1 MAFFLRV
8 LTFPPLNQIV
18 AVPQIVVID
27 RTGPTISFGTK
38 QGAACLVGEFTAGL
52 FVPTEVFTQQDV
64 VSQYT
69 GDGKVYPYFSQ
80 DGSTTPIQN
89 GSGVRYNG
97 NGMLAL
103 LSKTFQRLVLQ
114 RVDHEAVTT
123 DGGTTKGTLA
133 VTLTVA
139 AADQDGLGNTGK
151 DIVIPA
157 GARFGDNAVFGSAT
171 RVFGASGNTTIPKGT
186 ALTSNQVTVQVPC
199 FPIRVI
205 EPVVATAAAAIAS
218 VIDPALPNV
227 APTTVISSVNNAT
240 SLWPSGVGTTLAL
253 RIESLYP
260 LAIAKTLP
268 TNAPMDSIVILW
280 AARRAQTIRQ
290 ALATNATD
298 SSGIC
303 KTGRMVCV
311 SANPAAS
318 SSSADA
324 SAAITAAIGL
334 ASSDNYVQPAD
345 RVIICFPQSKIF
357 VPDFGVKVT
366 VNSDS
371 WMATTLA
378 NFAEE
383 VNPGAANA
391 YIQAIV
397 ELEDAF
403 VANPL
408 LRAAHTALI
417 AGGVAALYH
426 DTDVGWQ
433 FMQGVTAASS
443 VAYPT
448 RVPIKRRRMADL
460 VEAGIAQ
467 LATPYL
473 KGPATTENV
482 DAFVGAS
489 HSFLDSLKSPD
500 LPAAQRIVDYLI
512 DEKSGNT
519 QALNSQ
525 GVFVYKFYVQLL
537 PSQDYMVFDMQIGE
551 TVTIPNAVAAAA

>member
-1 MAFFLRV
+1 MSFFLRV
-8 LTFPPLNQIV
+8 RTFPPLNQIV

-38 QGAACLVGEFTAGL
+38 QGAACLVAEFTAGL
-52 FVPTEVFTQQDV
+52 FVPNEVFTQQDV
-64 VSQYT
+64 ISQYT

-80 DGSTTPIQN
+80 DGSTTPVQN
-89 GSGVRYNG
+89 GTGVRWNG

-103 LSKTFQRLVLQ
+103 LSKTFQRLILQ

-123 DGGTTKGTLA
+123 DQGTTKATLSIT
-133 VTLTVA
+133 VTVA
-139 AADQDGLGNTGK
+139 ASDQDGSGNTGK

-157 GARFGDNAVFGSAT
+157 GFRFGDSAFGSAT
-171 RVFGASGNTTIPKGT
+171 RAFGASGNTTIPKGT

-205 EPVVATAAAAIAS
+205 EPVVATAIAAITT
-218 VIDPALPNV
+218 VIDAVLPNV
-227 APTTVISSVNNAT
+227 AAGTTITAVTNAT
-240 SLWPSGVGTTLAL
+240 TLWPQGVGTTLAL
-253 RIESLYP
+253 RLESLYP
-260 LAIAKTLP
+260 IAIAKTLP
-268 TNAPMDSIVILW
+268 SNAPMDSIVILW
-280 AARRAQTIRQ
+280 SARRAQTIRQ
-290 ALATNATD
+290 ALATNAI
-298 SSGIC
+298 SSAEMC

-311 SANPAAS
+311 SADPAAS
-318 SSSADA
+318 ASSADA

-345 RVIICFPQSKIF
+345 RVIICFPHSKIF
-357 VPDFGVKVT
+357 VPDFGFKVT

-408 LRAAHTALI
+408 LKTAHAALI

-433 FMQGVTAASS
+433 FMNGVTAANP
-443 VAYPT
+443 AAFPT
-448 RVPIKRRRMADL
+448 FVPIKRRRMADL
-460 VEAGIAQ
+460 VQAGIAQ
-467 LATPYL
+467 LASPYL

-482 DAFVGAS
+482 DAFVAS
-489 HSFLDSLKSPD
+489 TIAFLETLKSTD
-500 LPAAQRIVDYLI
+500 LPAAQRINDYLV

-525 GVFVYKFYVQLL
+525 GVFIYKFYVQLL
-537 PSQDYMVFDMQIGE
+537 PSQDYMVFDTQIGE
-551 TVTIPNAVAAAA
+551 TVVIPTSVAAAA

>member
-8 LTFPPLNQIV
+8 RTFPPLNQIV
-18 AVPQIVVID
+18 AIPQIVVID

-38 QGAACLVGEFTAGL
+38 QGAACLVGEFTAGS

-64 VSQYT
+64 VSQYSA
-69 GDGKVYPYFSQ
+69 DGKVYPYLSQ
-80 DGSTTPIQN
+80 DGSTTPVQN
-89 GSGVRYNG
+89 GTGVRYNG

-103 LSKTFQRLVLQ
+103 LSKTFQRLILQ

-123 DGGTTKGTLA
+123 DQGTTKATLS

-139 AADQDGLGNTGK
+139 ASDQDGLGNTGK

-157 GARFGDNAVFGSAT
+157 GARFGNAAFGSAT
-171 RVFGASGNTTIPKGT
+171 AVFAASGNALVPKGT
-186 ALTSNQVTVQVPC
+186 ALSANQVTVQVPC
-199 FPIRVI
+199 FPIRVV
-205 EPVVATAAAAIAS
+205 EPVVATASSAIAT
-218 VIDPALPNV
+218 VIDPVLQNV
-227 APTTVISSVNNAT
+227 AATTLITAVINAT
-240 SLWPSGVGTTLAL
+240 NLWPQGVGTTLAA
-253 RIESLYP
+253 RIESLYL

-280 AARRAQTIRQ
+280 SARRAQTIRQ
-290 ALATNATD
+290 ALATNAID

-311 SANPAAS
+311 SADPAAS
-318 SSSADA
+318 ASSADA

-345 RVIICFPQSKIF
+345 RVIICFPHSKIF

-366 VNSDS
+366 VNSDG

-443 VAYPT
+443 VAFPT
-448 RVPIKRRRMADL
+448 NVPIKRRRMADL

-489 HSFLDSLKSPD
+489 HAFLDSLKSPD

-512 DEKSGNT
+512 DEVSGNT